1 MSRSFAALLL
11 AALLLVSLSSPALA
25 AEAGGTAVSIS
36 TAEQFIAFA
45 ENCARES
52 YSLNR
57 RFVLKN
63 DIDLTGLRYSPAGF
77 FAGHFDG
84 GGHTVRGLSLEGE
97 GSRVGLFRQI
107 GPGATVENLNV
118 EGRVQPGG
126 SREYVGGLVGVNEG
140 TVESCRFTGD
150 VRAIRAVGGIA
161 GQTTTSGAVRN
172 CVFSGFLI
180 GEHQV
185 GGISGINAGLL
196 TGCSSEGEINS
207 VAVTPSGER
216 SFDLSALSQD
226 DFVNLSDIGGI
237 VGENSGV
244 TESCTNRAVVG
255 YPYTGY
261 NVGGVAGKSSGFLY
275 ACRNEGS
282 VEGRRDVGGVV
293 GQLIPSAAW
302 NLSNGRLEELSQAVS
317 YMHYLL
323 DSINQNTEAYST
335 AFSKQLENLNYYTIQ
350 TVYALENVMK
360 QLTESDTS
368 IFDSISIDPVT
379 HQLIIPNAGL
389 PNVDLSEL
397 NLSLFSMYEQV
408 GVIGNLAKTTF
419 ESVGD
424 DLRDISNQMGY
435 ILNLLLSAI
444 QEDGSDLLETRDLS
458 FAEAYEHSEGAVANC
473 SSRGEVHGETNVG
486 GAVGSSGFEL
496 SFDMEDTLNS
506 SSLLPTHAEQILF
519 AVVRA
524 CEVSGTVRS
533 RSDNAGGIIG
543 RAEIGAVVDCV
554 GTGRVVSQNG
564 NNVGGVAGSSRGMI
578 ARCWARSSLEGG
590 CRLGG
595 IVGEGTD
602 LQNCRAWVH
611 IERGTEYLGAVAGW
625 AEGDISGNLYVD
637 GRPDGVD
644 GVSRIG
650 QAEPIG
656 MAAFLALEG
665 APRNFDTVTVRFR
678 MEGETVSTLKLPFG
692 GAVGSLPSVAN
703 RDGAYW
709 VWDSFEQNAV
719 YSDLEIGGKY
729 FRPGTALSSG
739 EAVPQFL
746 VEGEFYEN
754 QSLHVMPFA
763 PAWEGENCLGGYTLA
778 VNDYSGTLTVRM
790 RSEES
795 VRLYGPDTA
804 DGWREILASRDGRY
818 VVFELPNGGSFAVV
832 EAETLHS
839 HRLLL
844 FAGAAALLL
853 ILTLV
858 VWRVRRKRRAAIR
871 AKKRRQTEQARGG
884 EHLKRDSAG

>member
-1 MSRSFAALLL
+1 MIRRLASLCL
-11 AALLLVSLSSPALA
+11 AALLLFSLSPSALA
-25 AEAGGTAVSIS
+25 AETGGAAVYIS
-36 TAEQFIAFA
+36 TAEQFITFA

-57 RFVLKN
+57 RFVLRN
-63 DIDLTGLRYSPAGF
+63 DIDLTGLVYRPAGY
-77 FAGHFDG
+77 FAGRFDG
-84 GGHTVRGLSLEGE
+84 GGHTVRGLNLEGD
-97 GSRVGLFRQI
+97 GSRLGLFRQI
-107 GPGATVENLNV
+107 VPGAAVENLNV

-126 SREYVGGLVGVNEG
+126 SREYVGGIVGVNEG
-140 TVESCRFTGD
+140 TVENCRFTGD

-161 GQTTTSGAVRN
+161 GSTSPSGTVRS
-172 CVFSGFLI
+172 CVFTGFLI

-185 GGISGINAGLL
+185 GGIAGENEGVLAA
-196 TGCSSEGEINS
+196 CVSEGEVNS

-216 SFDLSALSQD
+216 SFDLAALSQD
-226 DFVNLSDIGGI
+226 DFVNLSDIGGV

-244 TESCTNRAVVG
+244 VDACVNRAVVG

-275 ACRNEGS
+275 ACRNEGA
-282 VEGRRDVGGVV
+282 VEGRRDVGGIV

-317 YMHYLL
+317 YMHYLI
-323 DSINQNTEAYST
+323 DNIHQNTEDYSN
-335 AFSKQLENLNYYTIQ
+335 AFSKQVENLNYYTIQ

-360 QLTESDTS
+360 QLAESDTS
-368 IFDSISIDPVT
+368 IFDNIGIDPT
-379 HQLIIPNAGL
+379 TGRLIIPNEGF
-389 PNVDLSEL
+389 PNVDLSDL
-397 NLSLFSMYEQV
+397 NRSLFSMYEQV
-408 GVIGNLAKTTF
+408 GVIGDLAKSTF
-419 ESVGD
+419 EAVGD

-444 QEDGSDLLETRDLS
+444 QEDGSDLLVTRDLS
-458 FAEAYEHSEGAVANC
+458 FTEAYEHSEGAVANC
-473 SSRGEVHGETNVG
+473 VSRGEVHGETNVG
-486 GAVGSSGFEL
+486 GVAGSSGFEL

-524 CEVSGTVRS
+524 CEFSGTVRS

-554 GTGRVVSQNG
+554 GKGRIVSQSG
-564 NNVGGVAGSSRGMI
+564 NMVGGIAGSSRGMI

-590 CRLGG
+590 RSLGG

-611 IERGTEYLGAVAGW
+611 IARGTEYLGAVAGW
-625 AEGDISGNLYVD
+625 AGGEIGGNLYVD

-644 GVSRIG
+644 GISRIG

-656 MAAFLALEG
+656 MAAFLALDG
-665 APRNFDTVTVRFR
+665 APQSFDTVTVRFR
-678 MEGETVSTLKLPFG
+678 VEGETVSTLKLPFG
-692 GAVGSLPSVAN
+692 GAVGSLPPVPK

-709 VWDSFEQNAV
+709 VWDEFEQGAV

-729 FRPGTALSSG
+729 FRPGSTLSSG

-754 QSLHVMPFA
+754 QSLHVMPYT
-763 PAWEGENCLGGYTLA
+763 PDWEGDNLLGGYTLA
-778 VNDYSGTLTVRM
+778 VNDYGGTLTVRM
-790 RSEES
+790 RSEEN
-795 VRLYGPDTA
+795 VGIYRMNAAG
-804 DGWREILASRDGRY
+804 GWNELPASRDGRY

-832 EAETLHS
+832 QAEKLHS
-839 HRLLL
+839 NRHAL
-844 FAGAAALLL
+844 FLGAAALLL
-853 ILTLV
+853 VLILTVLV
-858 VWRVRRKRRAAIR
+858 VRRRRRAAKR
-871 AKKRRQTEQARGG
+871 AEKRRRAEREEKPRGG
-884 EHLKRDSAG
+884 EHLKE